1 MAMLPAIAAIGA
13 LASGAI
19 GAAGAM
25 QQGAAAKVAGEA
37 QNYADVAAGKQAVA
51 DSQISMINQQRKGD
65 VLSGKF
71 QADAAASGAPGGASI
86 KDIYG
91 QLASQNDTQAGEEL
105 FKGQQRQQ
113 AFNNMGQNALYMG
126 DAASMAA
133 PWNAAGISFGALSK
147 AASGAKGGDFNFG

>member
-1 MAMLPAIAAIGA
+1 MAVLPAIAAVSA

-19 GAAGAM
+19 GMAGAF

-51 DSQISMINQQRKGD
+51 DSQINMINQQRKGD
-65 VLSGKF
+65 VLSGKL

-91 QLASQNDTQAGEEL
+91 QLASLNETQSGEEL

-113 AFNNMGQNALYMG
+113 AFNNMGQNALFTG
-126 DAASMAA
+126 TAADMAA
-133 PWNAAGISFGALSK
+133 PWNAAGIGFKALGQ